1 MTGPAP
7 APRRYSPPVAVGF
20 AVAGWFVP
28 GLGHL
33 LAGRWGRG
41 AIFFLIVV
49 TMLVTG
55 FLQRGYVFSTNFKDA
70 FGLLGFLADI
80 GNGVLYF
87 TSKLIETAGPDTAR
101 ASGDYGTR
109 FVATA
114 GVLNLLAAFDA
125 YAVAIGEK
133 D

>member
-1 MTGPAP
+1 MSEPARSH
-7 APRRYSPPVAVGF
+7 RRYSPPVAAGF
-20 AVAGWFVP
+20 AIAGWFVP
-28 GLGHL
+28 GLGHML
-33 LAGRWGRG
+33 SGRWGRAG
-41 AIFFLIVV
+41 IFFVIVV
-49 TMLVTG
+49 AMLVTG

-114 GVLNLLAAFDA
+114 GVLNLLTAFDA
-125 YAVAIGEK
+125 YAVAVGEK
-133 D
+133 E

>member
-1 MTGPAP
+1 M
-7 APRRYSPPVAVGF
+7 F
-20 AVAGWFVP
+20 AIAGWLVP

-41 AIFFLIVV
+41 IVFFLAVAA
-49 TMLVTG
+49 MLITG
-55 FLQRGYVFSTNFKDA
+55 YLQRGFVFSTNFKDA

-80 GNGVLYF
+80 GNGILYF
-87 TSKLIETAGPDTAR
+87 VWKVFETAGPDTAR
-101 ASGDYGTR
+101 AAGDYGTR
-109 FVATA
+109 FIATA
-114 GVLNLLAAFDA
+114 GVLNLLTVFDA

>member
-1 MTGPAP
+1 MPGPAP
-7 APRRYSPPVAVGF
+7 SQRRYSPPTAAAF

-41 AIFFLIVV
+41 AIFFVIVV
-49 TMLVTG
+49 TMLLTG
-55 FLQRGYVFSTNFKDA
+55 FLQRGFVFTGNFKDA

-87 TSKLIETAGPDTAR
+87 TAKLIETAGPDTAR

-114 GVLNLLAAFDA
+114 GVLNLLTAFDA